1 MPNTIN
7 HDDIQYSSDQDN
19 PTLSNPA
26 FSPSSAL
33 TPPHPPPHRV
43 SIWVQSAGVVSPGN
57 RQGNEHRR
65 PRAQTF
71 CNPNALQLEIRD
83 QIFMQRVLIVWNYLT
98 KGLICGGAG
107 RGTNMRVIQKSPF
120 KSEYWSFTEGRD
132 SLCSCYHPP
141 SVSASLSCWGGGR
154 GSGVKVGPFP
164 FRWQESSRPLPQ
176 TPLPVGNAQGGSRY
190 SPNT

>member
-141 SVSASLSCWGGGR
+141 SVSASLSCWGGG
-154 GSGVKVGPFP
+154 GG
-164 FRWQESSRPLPQ
+164 E
-176 TPLPVGNAQGGSRY
+176 AGSR
-190 SPNT
+190 